1 MSTRATTTT
10 IRTPTPTRIEVVA
23 TRDGAATRLTR
34 LAGGG
39 LLRPR
44 VLSPDG
50 DVARV
55 ALVQTAAS
63 LLAGDRLEI
72 DVRCGPGARLRLVD
86 VAALVAHDV
95 RGGDPAA
102 VDVRLD
108 VGARAR
114 LEWEAQPLVLGAG
127 SAVHR
132 RTEVEL
138 RRGAA
143 ALLRDTLVLGRA
155 RELAGHLVTT
165 TEVRHEGRPLHAE
178 ALDTGDVGLLRSPA
192 VLGDAKVL
200 DALALYGARVE
211 DDAAF
216 QLAHPG
222 TVRQEVAG
230 SLAAATRLYGG
241 APARWRRALLA
252 TGGDRGGS
260 AAAPSARA
268 VA

>member
-1 MSTRATTTT
+1 M
-10 IRTPTPTRIEVVA
+10 
-23 TRDGAATRLTR
+23 
-34 LAGGG
+34 AGGG

-44 VLSPDG
+44 ILSTDG

-95 RGGDPAA
+95 RGGEPAQ
-102 VDVRLD
+102 VDVRLE

-114 LEWEAQPLVLGAG
+114 FEWDAQPLVLAAG
-127 SAVHR
+127 SAVRR

-155 RELAGHLVTT
+155 GELAGRLSTT
-165 TEVRHEGRPLHAE
+165 TEIRHEGRPLHAE

-192 VLGDAKVL
+192 VLGNAKVL
-200 DALALYGARVE
+200 DTLALYGARAQ
-211 DDAAF
+211 DGAAF
-216 QLAHPG
+216 QLAG
-222 TVRQEVAG
+222 AGSVRQE
-230 SLAAATRLYGG
+230 LAPGLAVATRTFGD
-241 APARWRRALLA
+241 APAAWRRALLA
-252 TGGDRGGS
+252 AGGDRGGT

-268 VA
+268 AA